1 LTAGGETLR
10 DFSQEGQKLRRFDG
24 SPRHSARNA
33 DQTGGGS
40 ANPQLSPSVLLIFL

>member
-1 LTAGGETLR
+1 MPCEI
-10 DFSQEGQKLRRFDG
+10 FSQEGQKVRRFDG

-40 ANPQLSPSVLLIFL
+40 ANPQSLAFCSRLLFF